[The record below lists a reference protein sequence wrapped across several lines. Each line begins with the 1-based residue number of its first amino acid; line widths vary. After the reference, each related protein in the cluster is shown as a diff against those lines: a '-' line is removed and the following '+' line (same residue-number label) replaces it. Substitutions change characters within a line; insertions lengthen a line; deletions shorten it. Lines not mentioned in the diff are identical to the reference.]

1 MSRLILDPTKSI
13 SRIEFMNK
21 ICVVMMGGCINTVDR
36 LRAKLSADDYHCI
49 SIDECTS
56 KSKKKMFD
64 EAFVLSRDE
73 IQPVGG
79 LKSYRN
85 AKLLMEN
92 IKPIILERLNT
103 FSSISIIG
111 LSVCI
116 IGNYLADLMEWL
128 PKTTEIDIYVITPF
142 SFEGAK
148 RQTMSNELLSG
159 INKSSDRFSSFSL
172 HIYDGRECYGFNER
186 IISLVDLFNLVSND
200 IPERISIRHTGNQL
214 KH

>member
-1 MSRLILDPTKSI
+1 
-13 SRIEFMNK
+13 
-21 ICVVMMGGCINTVDR
+21 MMGGCINTVDT
-36 LRAKLSADDYHCI
+36 LRAKLSADDYYCI

-79 LKSYRN
+79 LMSYRN
-85 AKLLMEN
+85 AELLLAN
-92 IKPIILERLNT
+92 IKPSVLARLNA

-116 IGNYLADLMEWL
+116 IGNCIDDLIELL
-128 PKTTEIDIYVITPF
+128 PKTTKVDIYLITPF
-142 SFEGAK
+142 SFEGMK
-148 RQTMSNELLSG
+148 RLTMSDEL
-159 INKSSDRFSSFSL
+159 INRIKKSEDTFSNFSL

-186 IISLVDLFNLVSND
+186 SISLVDLLNLVSND
-200 IPERISIRHTGNQL
+200 IPERISMTDWR
-214 KH
+214 